1 MNFQKTVKETAFFI
15 IVLGFGFVN
24 QVAAQEQ
31 YPGSDAGIGIQLNQY
46 QDDFGMGVV
55 LTSPFIA
62 NQKLAFRFRGNIM
75 FHEHPEEDETTW
87 TPYTNASA
95 GLIGVAGWVGESIRL
110 YSEGGIIGLF
120 PSPEFSSDDFIFG
133 GYGLFGFEFFM
144 NSGSNYFIEIGGM
157 GTGAKADLVENSP
170 IFSNGLTISTGFR
183 IHL

>member
-1 MNFQKTVKETAFFI
+1 MKKTLLFITLSFFAFA
-15 IVLGFGFVN
+15 N
-24 QVAAQEQ
+24 QTAAQEQ
-31 YPGSDAGIGIQLNQY
+31 YAGSGTGLGIQLNQY
-46 QDDFGMGVV
+46 QNDFGLGVTF
-55 LTSPFIA
+55 TSPFIA
-62 NQKLAFRFRGNIM
+62 NEKLAFRFRGNVM
-75 FHEHPEEDETTW
+75 FHEHTAEVDETTW

-95 GLIGVAGWVGESIRL
+95 GLIGVSGWVGESIRL

-120 PSPEFSSDDFIFG
+120 PSSEFSSDDFIFG

-144 NSGSNYFIEIGGM
+144 NNGTNYFIEIGGV